1 MFIKIY
7 LSSMFSSESVCV
19 SRYPDFKSSVANHF
33 TFCLKCKMNCAQTLN
48 NFRGEILENLVP
60 TFYHYLQFGYYN
72 GKCRFSIHSLATHEW
87 YKGKVCV
94 RVNRI
99 GKNKSNIF

>member
-7 LSSMFSSESVCV
+7 LSSRFKVFFSSVLYPVCV
-19 SRYPDFKSSVANHF
+19 FRYPDFKSSVANHF

-72 GKCRFSIHSLATHEW
+72 GKKIQYLEC
-87 YKGKVCV
+87 
-94 RVNRI
+94 
-99 GKNKSNIF
+99 

>member
-1 MFIKIY
+1 
-7 LSSMFSSESVCV
+7 MFSSEPVCV

-72 GKCRFSIHSLATHEW
+72 GK
-87 YKGKVCV
+87 
-94 RVNRI
+94 
-99 GKNKSNIF
+99 